1 MENTKI
7 KSMLSNREK
16 YHNAKSISKDGAI
29 IQKHKDKANAYR
41 EALRQVELIEETGSF
56 TRKII

>member
-1 MENTKI
+1 MSNTKI
-7 KSMLSNREK
+7 KSMLSNREN
-16 YHNAKSISKDGAI
+16 YHNKKSISSDGSI

-56 TRKII
+56 TRKI